1 MNGSLTLMENIA
13 DLGAMQC
20 VVSIGEETPDFDFKE
35 MFESY
40 AGLWMATSS
49 REYLQMLSYMDVHSS
64 SRVRV
69 DRVLQSTDKFYDVY
83 GITEGDGMYIAPED
97 RARIW

>member
-1 MNGSLTLMENIA
+1 
-13 DLGAMQC
+13 
-20 VVSIGEETPDFDFKE
+20 

-40 AGLWMATSS
+40 AVLWMSTSS
-49 REYLQMLSYMDVHSS
+49 REYLEMASYLDTHSP

-83 GITEGDGMYIAPED
+83 GITEGDGMYVAPED
-97 RARIW
+97 RVRIW